1 MIHRVEI
8 NNFALVEFAEL
19 DLGPG
24 LTVLSGETGA
34 GKSIVIDALDFAS
47 GSRSDRSMLR
57 TGAQE
62 LSVSLL
68 IDDGKNQGDEDSL
81 VFRALKESGRSY
93 AKLDGQLVTAG
104 ELRDKMEPLLA
115 IHSQNDQQAIFK
127 ESVHRELFDAFGGK
141 KIEDLKKRWSLARK
155 EMTDIQ
161 DKLLE
166 LFSDPETRA
175 RRRDILVYQI
185 HEIEEA
191 RPQPGEDGSLLKKI
205 KTLTA
210 VREIAGHLDKALSG
224 LMNEEGSAATLMNR
238 VIGELS
244 AAGRY
249 SSKMTELQERAEGI
263 KAELSDL
270 GYDMQ
275 KTAER
280 LDDRP
285 GELEAANE
293 RLLLLRKLEEKYGP
307 GLDQVLLYEE
317 KARAELLRLENT
329 EGELLR
335 LKDEKEDLTEK
346 LKELQ
351 DEFRNIR
358 EEKKKELEAAINR
371 ELSDLDMK
379 NASFT
384 VEIMDKDLEG
394 KAIPQDPQDIR
405 FLIAPNPGEPS
416 MPLVSIISGG
426 EASRVLLAIKAV
438 LAGLDDISTIIFDEI
453 DTGISGSTTTKIAEK
468 LKAIA
473 RKAQVL
479 CVTHNAQIAAFADSQ
494 LLIGKEQEG
503 GRTRTTVKKI
513 TGEARIDE
521 IARLLSGRP
530 GDEKSRLL
538 ARDLLARASNE

>member
-1 MIHRVEI
+1 
-8 NNFALVEFAEL
+8 
-19 DLGPG
+19 
-24 LTVLSGETGA
+24 
-34 GKSIVIDALDFAS
+34 
-47 GSRSDRSMLR
+47 
-57 TGAQE
+57 
-62 LSVSLL
+62 
-68 IDDGKNQGDEDSL
+68 
-81 VFRALKESGRSY
+81 
-93 AKLDGQLVTAG
+93 
-104 ELRDKMEPLLA
+104 
-115 IHSQNDQQAIFK
+115 
-127 ESVHRELFDAFGGK
+127 
-141 KIEDLKKRWSLARK
+141 
-155 EMTDIQ
+155 
-161 DKLLE
+161 
-166 LFSDPETRA
+166 
-175 RRRDILVYQI
+175 
-185 HEIEEA
+185 
-191 RPQPGEDGSLLKKI
+191 
-205 KTLTA
+205 
-210 VREIAGHLDKALSG
+210 
-224 LMNEEGSAATLMNR
+224 MNR
-238 VIGELS
+238 IIGELA

-249 SSKMTELQERAEGI
+249 SSKMTELQEWAEGI

-405 FLIAPNPGEPS
+405 FLIAPNAGEPS

>member
-57 TGAQE
+57 IGAQE
-62 LSVSLL
+62 ASVSLL
-68 IDDGKNQGDEDSL
+68 IDDGKYQGDEDSL

-115 IHSQNDQQAIFK
+115 IHSQNDQQSIFK
-127 ESVHRELFDAFGGK
+127 EAVHRELFDAFGGK
-141 KIEDLKKRWSLARK
+141 KIEDLKNRWSLARIQ
-155 EMTDIQ
+155 MTDIQ

-307 GLDQVLLYEE
+307 GLDQVLSYEE
-317 KARAELLRLENT
+317 KARAELLRLDNT

-335 LKDEKEDLTEK
+335 LKNEKEELTVK

-351 DEFRNIR
+351 DEFRNVR

-384 VEIMDKDLEG
+384 VEITDKDLEG

>member
-57 TGAQE
+57 IGAQE
-62 LSVSLL
+62 ASVSLL
-68 IDDGKNQGDEDSL
+68 IDDGKYQGDEDSL

-115 IHSQNDQQAIFK
+115 IHSQNDQQSIFK
-127 ESVHRELFDAFGGK
+127 EAVHRELFDAFGGK
-141 KIEDLKKRWSLARK
+141 KIEDLKKRWSLARIQ
-155 EMTDIQ
+155 MTDIQ

-317 KARAELLRLENT
+317 KARAELLRLDNT

-335 LKDEKEDLTEK
+335 LKNEKEELTVK

-351 DEFRNIR
+351 DEFRNVR

-384 VEIMDKDLEG
+384 VEITDKDLEG

>member
-57 TGAQE
+57 IGAQE
-62 LSVSLL
+62 ASVSLL
-68 IDDGKNQGDEDSL
+68 IDDGKYQGDEDSL

-115 IHSQNDQQAIFK
+115 IHSQNDQQSIFK
-127 ESVHRELFDAFGGK
+127 EAVHRELFDAFGGK
-141 KIEDLKKRWSLARK
+141 KIEDLKKRWSLARIQ
-155 EMTDIQ
+155 MTDIQ

-307 GLDQVLLYEE
+307 GLDQVLSYEE
-317 KARAELLRLENT
+317 KARAELLRLDNT

-335 LKDEKEDLTEK
+335 LKNEKEELTVK

-351 DEFRNIR
+351 DEFRNVR

-384 VEIMDKDLEG
+384 VEITDKDLEG

>member
-57 TGAQE
+57 IGAQE
-62 LSVSLL
+62 ASVSLL
-68 IDDGKNQGDEDSL
+68 IDDGKYQGDEDSL

-115 IHSQNDQQAIFK
+115 IHSQNDQQSIFK

-141 KIEDLKKRWSLARK
+141 TIEDLKKSWSLARK

-307 GLDQVLLYEE
+307 GLDQVLSYEE
-317 KARAELLRLENT
+317 KARAELLRLDNT

-335 LKDEKEDLTEK
+335 LKNEKEELTVK

-351 DEFRNIR
+351 DEFRNVR

-384 VEIMDKDLEG
+384 VEITDKDLEG

>member
-68 IDDGKNQGDEDSL
+68 IDDGKYQGDEDSL

-115 IHSQNDQQAIFK
+115 IHSQNDQQSIFK
-127 ESVHRELFDAFGGK
+127 EAVHRELFDAFGGK
-141 KIEDLKKRWSLARK
+141 KIEDLKNRWSLARIQ
-155 EMTDIQ
+155 MTDIQ

-307 GLDQVLLYEE
+307 GLDQVLSYEE
-317 KARAELLRLENT
+317 KARAELLRLDNT

-335 LKDEKEDLTEK
+335 LKNEKEELTVK

-351 DEFRNIR
+351 DEFRNVR

-384 VEIMDKDLEG
+384 VEITDKDLEG

>member
-57 TGAQE
+57 IGAQE
-62 LSVSLL
+62 ASVSLL
-68 IDDGKNQGDEDSL
+68 IDDGKYQGDEDSL

-115 IHSQNDQQAIFK
+115 IHSQNDQQSIFK
-127 ESVHRELFDAFGGK
+127 EAVHRELFDAFGGK
-141 KIEDLKKRWSLARK
+141 KIEDLKKRWSLARIQ
-155 EMTDIQ
+155 MTDIQ

-307 GLDQVLLYEE
+307 GLDQVLSYEE

-335 LKDEKEDLTEK
+335 LKNEKEELTVK

-351 DEFRNIR
+351 DEFRNVR

-384 VEIMDKDLEG
+384 VEITDKDLEG

>member
-175 RRRDILVYQI
+175 RRRDILLYQI

-191 RPQPGEDGSLLKKI
+191 RPQPGEDDRLLKKI

-224 LMNEEGSAATLMNR
+224 LMNEEVSASTLMNR
-238 VIGELS
+238 IIGELA